1 MVQLLLLHLDDALEL
16 QPDFVRACTLAGAC
30 HHVDKLSGKTIRLW
44 GRQNML
50 AELGRD
56 IARSLPPRRREPQ
69 LAFMG
74 SGDFHHVTAL
84 LLDAALERRPVS
96 TTLVHFDN
104 HPDWVNFEGGM
115 HCGSWI
121 NSALSNP
128 YIERVVTVGVCSHDL
143 RNPERKGANLG
154 RLRQGKLEL
163 YPYEHPPSRVKADYG
178 NGPSYRQHRGAL
190 HWNSISEIGE
200 ENFIDR
206 ILTRIGTEA
215 VYVTI
220 DKDVLAVDD
229 AVTNWDQ
236 GRMRLPYLMALVS
249 EIGSRHRII
258 GADVVGDYS
267 VPSYAGGFTTR
278 LLKQAEI
285 FIDQPRLRHA
295 ADAVRNINSA
305 ANHALLEVLAES
317 MG

>member
-1 MVQLLLLHLDDALEL
+1 VQLLLLHLDDALEL

-30 HHVDKLSGKTIRLW
+30 HHVDKRGGSEIRLW
-44 GRQNML
+44 GRQKML
-50 AELGRD
+50 SDLGRD
-56 IARSLPPRRREPQ
+56 ISRSLPPRGRGPQ
-69 LAFMG
+69 LAFTG

-84 LLDAALERRPVS
+84 LLDTALELRPVS

-128 YIERVVTVGVCSHDL
+128 RIDKVVTVGVCSSDL
-143 RNPERKGANLG
+143 RNPERKGANL
-154 RLRQGKLEL
+154 RWLREGKLEL
-163 YPYEHPPSRVKADYG
+163 YPYEHPPSRVSAEYG
-178 NGPSYRQHRGAL
+178 SGASYRQDGRAL
-190 HWNSISEIGE
+190 YWKSISEVGE
-200 ENFIDR
+200 ENFIDL
-206 ILTRIGTEA
+206 ILSRIGTEA
-215 VYVTI
+215 VYFTI
-220 DKDVLAVDD
+220 DKDVLGADD

-236 GRMRLPYLMALVS
+236 GRMRLPYLMALIS
-249 EIGSRHRII
+249 EIGSRHRVV
-258 GADVVGDYS
+258 GADVIGDYS
-267 VPSYAGGFTTR
+267 VPSYAGGLKTR

-285 FIDQPRLRHA
+285 FIDQPRLRQA

-317 MG
+317 ME

>member
-1 MVQLLLLHLDDALEL
+1 MQLLLLHLDDALEL

-30 HHVDKLSGKTIRLW
+30 HHVDKRGGSAIRLW
-44 GRQNML
+44 GRQKML
-50 AELGRD
+50 SDLGRD
-56 IARSLPPRRREPQ
+56 ISRSLPSRGRGPQ

-84 LLDAALERRPVS
+84 LLDTALERRPVS

-128 YIERVVTVGVCSHDL
+128 RIEKVVTVGVCSSDL
-143 RNPERKGANLG
+143 RNPERKGANL
-154 RLRQGKLEL
+154 RWLREGKLEL
-163 YPYEHPPSRVKADYG
+163 YPYEHPPSRVSAEYG
-178 NGPSYRQHRGAL
+178 RGASYRQDGRAL
-190 HWNSISEIGE
+190 YWNSISEIGE
-200 ENFIDR
+200 ENFIDL
-206 ILTRIGTEA
+206 ILSRIGTEA
-215 VYVTI
+215 VYFTI
-220 DKDVLAVDD
+220 DKDVLAADD

-236 GRMRLPYLMALVS
+236 GRMRLPYLMALIS
-249 EIGSRHRII
+249 EIGSRHRVV
-258 GADVVGDYS
+258 GADVIGDYS
-267 VPSYAGGFTTR
+267 APSYAGGLKTR

-285 FIDQPRLRHA
+285 FIDQPRLRQA

-317 MG
+317 ME

>member
-1 MVQLLLLHLDDALEL
+1 MQLLLLHLDDALEL

-30 HHVDKLSGKTIRLW
+30 HHVDKRGGSEIRLW
-44 GRQNML
+44 GRQKML
-50 AELGRD
+50 SDLGRD
-56 IARSLPPRRREPQ
+56 ISRSLPPRGRGPQ

-84 LLDAALERRPVS
+84 LLDTALELRPVS

-128 YIERVVTVGVCSHDL
+128 RIDKVVTVGVCSGDL
-143 RNPERKGANLG
+143 RNPERKGANL
-154 RLRQGKLEL
+154 RWLREGKLEL
-163 YPYEHPPSRVKADYG
+163 YPYEHPPSRVSAEYG
-178 NGPSYRQHRGAL
+178 SGASYRQDGRAL
-190 HWNSISEIGE
+190 YWKSISEVGE
-200 ENFIDR
+200 ENFIDL
-206 ILTRIGTEA
+206 ILSRIGTEA
-215 VYVTI
+215 VYFTI
-220 DKDVLAVDD
+220 DKDVLGADD

-236 GRMRLPYLMALVS
+236 GRMRLPYLMALIS
-249 EIGSRHRII
+249 EIGSRHRVV
-258 GADVVGDYS
+258 GADVIGDYS
-267 VPSYAGGFTTR
+267 VPSYAGGLKTR

-285 FIDQPRLRHA
+285 FIDQPRLRQA

-317 MG
+317 ME

>member
-1 MVQLLLLHLDDALEL
+1 MQLLLLHLDDALEL

-30 HHVDKLSGKTIRLW
+30 HHVDKRGGSAIRLW
-44 GRQNML
+44 GRQKML
-50 AELGRD
+50 SDLGRD
-56 IARSLPPRRREPQ
+56 ISRSLPSRGRGPQ

-84 LLDAALERRPVS
+84 LLDTALEWRPVS

-121 NSALSNP
+121 NSALLNP
-128 YIERVVTVGVCSHDL
+128 KIEKVVTVGVCSSDL
-143 RNPERKGANLG
+143 RNPERKGANL
-154 RLRQGKLEL
+154 RWLREGKLEL
-163 YPYEHPPSRVKADYG
+163 YPYEHPPSRVSAEYG
-178 NGPSYRQHRGAL
+178 SGASYRQAGRAL

-200 ENFIDR
+200 ENFIDL
-206 ILTRIGTEA
+206 ILSRIGTEA
-215 VYVTI
+215 VYFTI
-220 DKDVLAVDD
+220 DKDVLRADD

-236 GRMRLPYLMALVS
+236 GRMRLPYLMALIS
-249 EIGSRHRII
+249 EIGSRHRVV
-258 GADVVGDYS
+258 GADVIGDYS
-267 VPSYAGGFTTR
+267 MPSYAGGLKTR

-285 FIDQPRLRHA
+285 FIDQPRLRQA

-317 MG
+317 ME

>member
-1 MVQLLLLHLDDALEL
+1 MQLLLLHLDDALEL

-30 HHVDKLSGKTIRLW
+30 HHVDKRGGSEIRLW
-44 GRQNML
+44 GRQKML
-50 AELGRD
+50 SDLGRD
-56 IARSLPPRRREPQ
+56 ISRSLPPRGRGPQ

-84 LLDAALERRPVS
+84 LLDTALELRPVS

-128 YIERVVTVGVCSHDL
+128 RIDKVVTVGVCSGDL
-143 RNPERKGANLG
+143 RNPERKGANL
-154 RLRQGKLEL
+154 RWLREGKLEL
-163 YPYEHPPSRVKADYG
+163 YPYEHPPSRVSAEYG
-178 NGPSYRQHRGAL
+178 SGASYRQDGRAL
-190 HWNSISEIGE
+190 YWKSISEVGE
-200 ENFIDR
+200 ENFIDL
-206 ILTRIGTEA
+206 ILSRIGTEA
-215 VYVTI
+215 VYFTI
-220 DKDVLAVDD
+220 DKDVLGADD

-236 GRMRLPYLMALVS
+236 GRMRLPYLMALIS
-249 EIGSRHRII
+249 EIGSRHRVV
-258 GADVVGDYS
+258 GADVTGDYS
-267 VPSYAGGFTTR
+267 VPSYAGGLKTR

-285 FIDQPRLRHA
+285 LIDQPRLRRA
-295 ADAVRNINSA
+295 AEAVRNINSA

-317 MG
+317 ME

>member
-1 MVQLLLLHLDDALEL
+1 MQLLLLHLDDALEL

-30 HHVDKLSGKTIRLW
+30 HHVDKRGGSAIRLW
-44 GRQNML
+44 GRQKML
-50 AELGRD
+50 SDLGRD
-56 IARSLPPRRREPQ
+56 ISRSLPSRGRGPQ

-84 LLDAALERRPVS
+84 LLDTALERRPVS

-128 YIERVVTVGVCSHDL
+128 KIDKVITVGVCSSDL
-143 RNPERKGANLG
+143 RNPERKGANL
-154 RLRQGKLEL
+154 RWLREGKLEL
-163 YPYEHPPSRVKADYG
+163 YPYEHPPSRVSAEYG
-178 NGPSYRQHRGAL
+178 SGASYRQDGRTL
-190 HWNSISEIGE
+190 YWNSISEIGE
-200 ENFIDR
+200 ENFIDL
-206 ILTRIGTEA
+206 ILSRIGTEA
-215 VYVTI
+215 VYFTI
-220 DKDVLAVDD
+220 DKDVLAADD

-236 GRMRLPYLMALVS
+236 GRMRLPYLMALIS
-249 EIGSRHRII
+249 EIGSRHRVV
-258 GADVVGDYS
+258 GADVIGDYS
-267 VPSYAGGFTTR
+267 APSYAGGLKTR

-285 FIDQPRLRHA
+285 FIDQPRLRQA

-317 MG
+317 ME

>member
-1 MVQLLLLHLDDALEL
+1 MQLLLLHLDDALEL

-30 HHVDKLSGKTIRLW
+30 HHVDKRGGSEIRLW
-44 GRQNML
+44 GRQKML
-50 AELGRD
+50 SDLGRD
-56 IARSLPPRRREPQ
+56 ISRSLPPRGRGPQ

-84 LLDAALERRPVS
+84 LLDTALELRPVS

-128 YIERVVTVGVCSHDL
+128 RIDKVVTIGVCSGDL
-143 RNPERKGANLG
+143 RNPERKGANL
-154 RLRQGKLEL
+154 RWLREGKLEL
-163 YPYEHPPSRVKADYG
+163 YPYEHPPSRVSAEYG
-178 NGPSYRQHRGAL
+178 SGASYRQDGRAL
-190 HWNSISEIGE
+190 YWKSISEVGE
-200 ENFIDR
+200 ENFIDL
-206 ILTRIGTEA
+206 ILSRIGTEA
-215 VYVTI
+215 VYFTI
-220 DKDVLAVDD
+220 DKDVLGADD

-236 GRMRLPYLMALVS
+236 GRMRLPYLMALIS
-249 EIGSRHRII
+249 EIGSRHRVV
-258 GADVVGDYS
+258 GADVIGDYS
-267 VPSYAGGFTTR
+267 VPSYAGGLKTR

-285 FIDQPRLRHA
+285 FIDQPRLRQA

-317 MG
+317 ME

>member
-1 MVQLLLLHLDDALEL
+1 MQLLLLHLDDALEL

-30 HHVDKLSGKTIRLW
+30 HHVDKRGGSAIRLW
-44 GRQNML
+44 GRQKML
-50 AELGRD
+50 SDLGRD
-56 IARSLPPRRREPQ
+56 ISRSLPSRGRGPQ

-84 LLDAALERRPVS
+84 LLDTALERRPVS

-128 YIERVVTVGVCSHDL
+128 RIDKVVTVGVCSSDL
-143 RNPERKGANLG
+143 RKPERKGANL
-154 RLRQGKLEL
+154 RWLREGKLEL
-163 YPYEHPPSRVKADYG
+163 YPYEHPPSRVSAEYG
-178 NGPSYRQHRGAL
+178 SGASYRQDGRTL
-190 HWNSISEIGE
+190 YWNSISEIGE
-200 ENFIDR
+200 ENFIDL
-206 ILTRIGTEA
+206 ILSRIGTEA
-215 VYVTI
+215 VYFTI
-220 DKDVLAVDD
+220 DKDVLAADD

-236 GRMRLPYLMALVS
+236 GRMRLPYLMALIS
-249 EIGSRHRII
+249 EIGSRHRVV
-258 GADVVGDYS
+258 GADVIGDYS
-267 VPSYAGGFTTR
+267 APSYAGGLKTR

-285 FIDQPRLRHA
+285 FIDQPRLRQA

-317 MG
+317 ME

>member
-1 MVQLLLLHLDDALEL
+1 MQLLLLHLDDALEL

-30 HHVDKLSGKTIRLW
+30 HHVDKRGGSAIRLW
-44 GRQNML
+44 GRQKML

-56 IARSLPPRRREPQ
+56 ISRSLPSRGRGPQ

-84 LLDAALERRPVS
+84 LLDTALERRPVS

-128 YIERVVTVGVCSHDL
+128 KIDKVITVGVCSSDL
-143 RNPERKGANLG
+143 RNPERKGANL
-154 RLRQGKLEL
+154 RWLREGKLEL
-163 YPYEHPPSRVKADYG
+163 YPYEHPPSRVSAEYG
-178 NGPSYRQHRGAL
+178 SGASYRQDGRTL
-190 HWNSISEIGE
+190 YWNSISEIGE
-200 ENFIDR
+200 ENFIDL
-206 ILTRIGTEA
+206 ILSRIGTEA
-215 VYVTI
+215 VYFTI
-220 DKDVLAVDD
+220 DKDVLAADD

-236 GRMRLPYLMALVS
+236 GRMRLPYLMALIS
-249 EIGSRHRII
+249 EIGSRHRVV
-258 GADVVGDYS
+258 GADVIGDYS
-267 VPSYAGGFTTR
+267 APSYAGGLKTR

-285 FIDQPRLRHA
+285 FIDQPRLRQA

-317 MG
+317 ME

>member
-1 MVQLLLLHLDDALEL
+1 MEL

-30 HHVDKLSGKTIRLW
+30 HHVDKRGGSEIRLW
-44 GRQNML
+44 GRQKML
-50 AELGRD
+50 SDLGRD
-56 IARSLPPRRREPQ
+56 ISRSLPPRGRGPQ

-84 LLDAALERRPVS
+84 LLDTALELRPVS

-128 YIERVVTVGVCSHDL
+128 RIDKVVTVGVCSGDL
-143 RNPERKGANLG
+143 RNPERKGANL
-154 RLRQGKLEL
+154 RWLREGKLEL
-163 YPYEHPPSRVKADYG
+163 YPYEHPPSRVSAEYG
-178 NGPSYRQHRGAL
+178 SGASYRQDGRAL
-190 HWNSISEIGE
+190 YWKSISEVGE
-200 ENFIDR
+200 ENFIDL
-206 ILTRIGTEA
+206 ILSRIGTEA
-215 VYVTI
+215 VYFTI
-220 DKDVLAVDD
+220 DKDVLGADD

-236 GRMRLPYLMALVS
+236 GRMRLPYLMALIS
-249 EIGSRHRII
+249 EIGSRHRVV
-258 GADVVGDYS
+258 GADVTGDYS
-267 VPSYAGGFTTR
+267 VPSYAGGLKTR

-285 FIDQPRLRHA
+285 LIDQPRLRRA
-295 ADAVRNINSA
+295 AEAVRNINSA

-317 MG
+317 ME

>member
-1 MVQLLLLHLDDALEL
+1 MQLLLLHLDDALEL

-30 HHVDKLSGKTIRLW
+30 HHVDKRGGSEIRLW
-44 GRQNML
+44 GRQKML
-50 AELGRD
+50 SDLGRD
-56 IARSLPPRRREPQ
+56 ISRSLPPRGRGPQ

-84 LLDAALERRPVS
+84 LLDTALELRPVS

-128 YIERVVTVGVCSHDL
+128 RIDKVVTVGVCSGDL
-143 RNPERKGANLG
+143 RNPERKGANL
-154 RLRQGKLEL
+154 RWLREAKLEL
-163 YPYEHPPSRVKADYG
+163 YPYEHPPSRVSAEYG
-178 NGPSYRQHRGAL
+178 SGASYRQDGRAL
-190 HWNSISEIGE
+190 YWKSISEVGE
-200 ENFIDR
+200 ENFIDL
-206 ILTRIGTEA
+206 ILSRIGTEA
-215 VYVTI
+215 VYFTI
-220 DKDVLAVDD
+220 DKDVLGADD

-236 GRMRLPYLMALVS
+236 GRMRLPYLMALIS
-249 EIGSRHRII
+249 EIGSRHRVV
-258 GADVVGDYS
+258 GADVIGDYS
-267 VPSYAGGFTTR
+267 VPSYAGGLKTR

-285 FIDQPRLRHA
+285 FIDQPRLRQA

-317 MG
+317 ME

>member
-1 MVQLLLLHLDDALEL
+1 VQLLLLHLDDALEL

-30 HHVDKLSGKTIRLW
+30 HHVDKRGGSEIRLW
-44 GRQNML
+44 GRQKML
-50 AELGRD
+50 SDLGRD
-56 IARSLPPRRREPQ
+56 ISRSLPPRGRGPQ

-84 LLDAALERRPVS
+84 LLDTALELRPVS

-128 YIERVVTVGVCSHDL
+128 RIDKVVTVGVCSSDL
-143 RNPERKGANLG
+143 RNPERKGANL
-154 RLRQGKLEL
+154 RWLREGKLEL
-163 YPYEHPPSRVKADYG
+163 YPYEHPPSRVSAEYG
-178 NGPSYRQHRGAL
+178 SGASYRQDGRAL
-190 HWNSISEIGE
+190 YWKSISEVGE
-200 ENFIDR
+200 ENFIDL
-206 ILTRIGTEA
+206 ILSRIGTEA
-215 VYVTI
+215 VYFTI
-220 DKDVLAVDD
+220 DKDVLGADD

-236 GRMRLPYLMALVS
+236 GRMRLPYLMALIS
-249 EIGSRHRII
+249 EIGSRHRVV
-258 GADVVGDYS
+258 GADVIGDYS
-267 VPSYAGGFTTR
+267 VPSYAGGLKTR

-285 FIDQPRLRHA
+285 FIDQPRLRQA

-317 MG
+317 ME